1 MRLATFAV
9 DTDVGRVQRLGI
21 AHEGTVLD
29 TTAGYAHVLDQRGEA
44 APVEIAQAHAPPEML
59 GFLRRGERAF
69 DAARAVAETVPDADA
84 ETGPDGARLRYDP
97 DEVDLMAP
105 LPRPNS
111 LRDYMAFE
119 EHVRNSMGEV
129 PDVWYEIPVCYKGNA
144 DSVVGPGATV
154 EWPAYSDLMDIELE
168 IGAVIG
174 KRGTGISADE
184 AAEYIAGFTLF
195 NDFSAR
201 DEQGE
206 EMEGRLGPARGKD
219 FANALGPHLVTP
231 DEVDLPNAEFEIV
244 VEGEDGAAAS
254 DASGGSSDQ
263 RSDGE
268 TDTWSEGTVGEM
280 GHSWGDII
288 EHVSEAETLY
298 PGDVLGSGTVG
309 TGCGLE
315 IGEFL
320 SDGDTVSI
328 SIEGLGTLTNTVVT
342 Q

>member
-21 AHEGTVLD
+21 AHEGTIFD
-29 TTAGYAHVLDQRGEA
+29 ATAGYAHVLAEQGEA
-44 APVEIAQAHAPPEML
+44 APVEIAQAHAPSEMIA
-59 GFLRRGERAF
+59 FLRRGERAF
-69 DAARAVAETVPDADA
+69 DAASEVVETVPDADA

-97 DEVDLMAP
+97 EEVDLMAP

-154 EWPAYSDLMDIELE
+154 EWPSYSSLMDIELE

-184 AAEYIAGFTLF
+184 AEEYIAGFTLF

-219 FANALGPHLVTP
+219 FANAFGPHLVTP
-231 DEVDLPNAEFEIV
+231 DEVDLPNAAFEIEV
-244 VEGEDGAAAS
+244 TGE
-254 DASGGSSDQ
+254 
-263 RSDGE
+263 DGE
-268 TDTWSEGTVGEM
+268 TDVWSEGTVGEM
-280 GHSWGDII
+280 GHSWGDIV

-320 SDGDTVSI
+320 EDGDTVSI

>member
-1 MRLATFAV
+1 
-9 DTDVGRVQRLGI
+9 
-21 AHEGTVLD
+21 
-29 TTAGYAHVLDQRGEA
+29 
-44 APVEIAQAHAPPEML
+44 
-59 GFLRRGERAF
+59 
-69 DAARAVAETVPDADA
+69 
-84 ETGPDGARLRYDP
+84 
-97 DEVDLMAP
+97 
-105 LPRPNS
+105 
-111 LRDYMAFE
+111 
-119 EHVRNSMGEV
+119 MGEV

-154 EWPAYSDLMDIELE
+154 EWPSYSSLMDIELE

-184 AAEYIAGFTLF
+184 AEEYIAGFTLF

-219 FANALGPHLVTP
+219 FANAFGPHLVTP
-231 DEVDLPNAEFEIV
+231 EEVDLPNAEFEIV
-244 VEGEDGAAAS
+244 VEGA
-254 DASGGSSDQ
+254 
-263 RSDGE
+263 DGE

-280 GHSWGDII
+280 GHSWGDIV

-320 SDGDTVSI
+320 EDGDTVSI

>member
-1 MRLATFAV
+1 
-9 DTDVGRVQRLGI
+9 
-21 AHEGTVLD
+21 
-29 TTAGYAHVLDQRGEA
+29 
-44 APVEIAQAHAPPEML
+44 
-59 GFLRRGERAF
+59 
-69 DAARAVAETVPDADA
+69 
-84 ETGPDGARLRYDP
+84 
-97 DEVDLMAP
+97 
-105 LPRPNS
+105 
-111 LRDYMAFE
+111 MAFE

-144 DSVVGPGATV
+144 DAVVGPDAVV
-154 EWPAYSDLMDIELE
+154 EWPAYSSLMDIELE

-184 AAEYIAGFTLF
+184 AGEYIAGFTLF

-219 FANALGPHLVTP
+219 FANAFGPHLVTP
-231 DEVDLPNAEFEIV
+231 DEVDLPNAAFSIEV
-244 VEGEDGAAAS
+244 TGE
-254 DASGGSSDQ
+254 
-263 RSDGE
+263 DGE

-320 SDGDTVSI
+320 EDGDTVSI

-342 Q
+342 PD

>member
-1 MRLATFAV
+1 MQLATFAV
-9 DTDVGRVQRLGI
+9 DTDVGRLQRLGI
-21 AHEGTVLD
+21 AHEGTLLD
-29 TTAGYAHVLDQRGEA
+29 ATAGYAHVLAQQGEA
-44 APVEIAQAHAPPEML
+44 APVEVAQAHAPSEML
-59 GFLRRGERAF
+59 AFLRRGDRAF
-69 DAARAVAETVPDADA
+69 DAAREVVETVPDTDA
-84 ETGPDGARLRYDP
+84 ETGPGGARLRYDP
-97 DEVDLMAP
+97 EEVDIMAP

-144 DSVVGPGATV
+144 DAVVGPGAVV
-154 EWPAYSDLMDIELE
+154 EWPAYSSLMDIELE

-184 AAEYIAGFTLF
+184 AEEYIAGFTLF

-219 FANALGPHLVTP
+219 FANAFGPHLVTP
-231 DEVDLPNAEFEIV
+231 DEVDLPNAEFAIEV
-244 VEGEDGAAAS
+244 TGA
-254 DASGGSSDQ
+254 
-263 RSDGE
+263 DGE

-280 GHSWGDII
+280 GHSWGDIV

-320 SDGDTVSI
+320 ADGDTVAI

-342 Q
+342 PD

>member
-21 AHEGTVLD
+21 AHEGTIFD
-29 TTAGYAHVLDQRGEA
+29 ATAGYAHVLDERGEA
-44 APVEIAQAHAPPEML
+44 APVEIAQAHAPSEMIA
-59 GFLRRGERAF
+59 FLRRGERAF
-69 DAARAVAETVPDADA
+69 DAASEVVETVPDADA

-97 DEVDLMAP
+97 EEVDLMAP

-154 EWPAYSDLMDIELE
+154 EWPSYSSLMDIELE

-184 AAEYIAGFTLF
+184 AEEYIAGFTLF

-219 FANALGPHLVTP
+219 FANAFGPHLGTP

-244 VEGEDGAAAS
+244 VEGA
-254 DASGGSSDQ
+254 
-263 RSDGE
+263 DGE

-320 SDGDTVSI
+320 ADGDTVSI
-328 SIEGLGTLTNTVVT
+328 SVAGLGTLTNTVVT

>member
-1 MRLATFAV
+1 MQLATFAV

-21 AHEGTVLD
+21 AHDGTLLD
-29 TTAGYAHVLDQRGEA
+29 ATAGYAHVLAERGEA
-44 APVEIAQAHAPPEML
+44 APVEIAQAHAPSEML
-59 GFLRRGERAF
+59 AFLRRGDRAF
-69 DAARAVAETVPDADA
+69 DAALEVVETVPDTNA

-97 DEVDLMAP
+97 DEVDLLAP

-144 DSVVGPGATV
+144 DSVVGPGAVV
-154 EWPAYSDLMDIELE
+154 EWPSYSSLMDIELE

-184 AAEYIAGFTLF
+184 AADYIAGFTLF

-219 FANALGPHLVTP
+219 FANAFGPHLVTP
-231 DEVDLPNAEFEIV
+231 EEVDLPNAEFSIEV
-244 VEGEDGAAAS
+244 TGA
-254 DASGGSSDQ
+254 
-263 RSDGE
+263 DGE

-280 GHSWGDII
+280 GHSWGDIV

-328 SIEGLGTLTNTVVT
+328 SVEGLGTLTNTVVT
-342 Q
+342 RD

>member
-1 MRLATFAV
+1 
-9 DTDVGRVQRLGI
+9 
-21 AHEGTVLD
+21 
-29 TTAGYAHVLDQRGEA
+29 
-44 APVEIAQAHAPPEML
+44 
-59 GFLRRGERAF
+59 
-69 DAARAVAETVPDADA
+69 
-84 ETGPDGARLRYDP
+84 
-97 DEVDLMAP
+97 
-105 LPRPNS
+105 
-111 LRDYMAFE
+111 
-119 EHVRNSMGEV
+119 
-129 PDVWYEIPVCYKGNA
+129 
-144 DSVVGPGATV
+144 
-154 EWPAYSDLMDIELE
+154 MDIELE

-184 AAEYIAGFTLF
+184 AEEYIAGFTLF

-219 FANALGPHLVTP
+219 FANAFGPHLVTP
-231 DEVDLPNAEFEIV
+231 DEVDLPNAEFAIEV
-244 VEGEDGAAAS
+244 TGA
-254 DASGGSSDQ
+254 
-263 RSDGE
+263 DGE

-280 GHSWGDII
+280 GHSWGDIV

-320 SDGDTVSI
+320 ADGDTVAI

-342 Q
+342 PD

>member
-1 MRLATFAV
+1 MQLATFAV

-21 AHEGTVLD
+21 THEGTILD
-29 TTAGYAHVLDQRGEA
+29 ATAGYAHVLAQEGEA
-44 APVEIAQAHAPPEML
+44 APVEIAQAHAPAEML
-59 GFLRRGERAF
+59 AFLRRGERAF
-69 DAARAVAETVPDADA
+69 DAAREVVETVPDTDA

-97 DEVDLMAP
+97 EEVEIMAP

-144 DSVVGPGATV
+144 DAVVGPDAVV
-154 EWPAYSDLMDIELE
+154 EWPSYSSLMDIELE

-184 AAEYIAGFTLF
+184 AGEYIAGFTLF

-219 FANALGPHLVTP
+219 FANAFGPHLVTP
-231 DEVDLPNAEFEIV
+231 DEVDLPNAAFSIEV
-244 VEGEDGAAAS
+244 TGE
-254 DASGGSSDQ
+254 
-263 RSDGE
+263 DGE

-320 SDGDTVSI
+320 EDGDTVSI
-328 SIEGLGTLTNTVVT
+328 SIEGLGTLTNRVVKPD
-342 Q
+342 